1 MKLSLN
7 YINDIVDET
16 YSRYNANMLD
26 NQDPFG
32 QIENNQTGDAV
43 SSNYKKNE
51 NAQSNKKSTISKFF
65 SKGHSR

>member
-51 NAQSNKKSTISKFF
+51 NAQSNKKSTISNFF